1 MRGLHLL
8 FCPAPGGHQ
17 PPSGG
22 SPLSPA
28 LLRQR
33 PRCPPASC
41 LGSSPWGPG
50 CPGRSSTRWCSQL
63 RSSREAATQRPTAAG
78 CGGGRSCR
86 RAPPILKAHRVWRHA
101 SGKPVDTWHYCQPRF
116 HQRLQLASAA
126 NPLYYVKVRTHL
138 CDTSRLPVDGIKGN
152 HLGWVKLICPHICI
166 SLTL

>member
-28 LLRQR
+28 PWRR

-41 LGSSPWGPG
+41 LGSSPSAPG
-50 CPGRSSTRWCSQL
+50 PGRSSTRWCSQ
-63 RSSREAATQRPTAAG
+63 RSSSEAATRRPTAAG
-78 CGGGRSCR
+78 CRVRWRPQLPEGAAKNGGAPRVAAFGGR
-86 RAPPILKAHRVWRHA
+86 LL
-101 SGKPVDTWHYCQPRF
+101 VDTWHYCQPRF

-126 NPLYYVKVRTHL
+126 NPATLYYVKARTHL
-138 CDTSRLPVDGIKGN
+138 CDTFPADRIKGSSGS
-152 HLGWVKLICPHICI
+152 LKQVKG
-166 SLTL
+166 SLE